1 MHLNWLILLLDPWPW
16 PEGSYLWIMSVC
28 HFVWKF
34 YWLLSFFWNLAWTH
48 LVLYMM
54 EPHFLKIIFFPQKWG
69 KWAKPRFPEWIGK
82 FSYFFL
88 HLVYNE
94 SLYWLLYALTNL
106 IFGKILVP
114 GIWTKMLLTNQ
125 IVGFLNQL
133 YLYKKMTK
141 KSDFLHNDTNSLKLW
156 S

>member
-1 MHLNWLILLLDPWPW
+1 MVL
-16 PEGSYLWIMSVC
+16 GTC
-28 HFVWKF
+28 
-34 YWLLSFFWNLAWTH
+34 

-94 SLYWLLYALTNL
+94 SLYSLLYALTNL

-114 GIWTKMLLTNQ
+114 GIWAKMLLTNQ

-141 KSDFLHNDTNSLKLW
+141 SLISCIMIQIHWNCGHKW
-156 S
+156 VCSFWPQDSQTGSISQRN